1 MKDLPPDKHAAL
13 VKRLARCIFDSLVR
27 EAEERDRAIAGAPA
41 ENDAPAAAPVGV
53 ASPARRRST
62 P

>member
-1 MKDLPPDKHAAL
+1 MKELPPDVHAAL
-13 VKRLARCIFDSLVR
+13 VKRLGRFILDGALRRAAER
-27 EAEERDRAIAGAPA
+27 ERAIAAAPA
-41 ENDAPAAAPVGV
+41 ENDAPAASPVGV